1 MSDQKI
7 KLELGGG
14 SKPRA
19 GFVNVDLCHGADI
32 QFDLEAL
39 RRFRPEQGKLGCP
52 DVYEK
57 ITLPIAD
64 DSVSEVYT
72 SHCLEHV
79 QNLDGVLWELSRVC
93 HNGATIEIHV
103 PHYLH
108 PDAMCPAHKHTIG
121 VNTVKGWGKRVFCGK
136 TFDLSGWDFIP
147 DPVVFDEARELHPG
161 WKDDQIL
168 RFVPGACFEVRYFL
182 RVRRVS

>member
-1 MSDQKI
+1 MTDQKI

-19 GFVNVDLCHGADI
+19 GFRNLDICEGADI
-32 QFDLEAL
+32 PFDLEKC
-39 RRFRPEQGKLGCP
+39 RTGHVIKTE
-52 DVYEK
+52 
-57 ITLPIAD
+57 IPIPS
-64 DSVSEVYT
+64 DSVSEVYS

-121 VNTVKGWGKRVFCGK
+121 LNTVKGWGKRTFCGK
-136 TFDLSGWDFIP
+136 TFDLVTTELVP
-147 DPVVFDEARELHPG
+147 DPSVFEEARELHPG